1 MWERVKGRRETK
13 AERGWGGVKS
23 ISSIDCSITLEW
35 AGGLLGQ
42 CQVLLAQVVHG
53 LVLVDLHAGA
63 HITVSMQ
70 EEREG
75 ARQVFSEK
83 ERERNRCFS

>member
-1 MWERVKGRRETK
+1 M
-13 AERGWGGVKS
+13 
-23 ISSIDCSITLEW
+23 EW

-42 CQVLLAQVVHG
+42 CQVLLAQVVHR

-83 ERERNRCFS
+83 ERERETGV

>member
-1 MWERVKGRRETK
+1 LER
-13 AERGWGGVKS
+13 
-23 ISSIDCSITLEW
+23 

-42 CQVLLAQVVHG
+42 CQVLLAQVVYG
-53 LVLVDLHAGA
+53 LVLVDLHTGA

-75 ARQVFSEK
+75 ARQVFSEY
-83 ERERNRCFS
+83 EREREREVLKLSSNMCFKKRNKIINWRPNH